1 MIEQIAATYQIQ
13 LRLNGQPI
21 GDVRE
26 LAENLRWTR
35 NRTNYGIDA
44 IEFSLNDQLF
54 AKWCESYGTTI
65 KAMLKPIALEAR
77 VIRNGEE
84 IAGGFLASLPAY
96 QPNQASAT
104 LQMRFDGYMNLLA
117 GIILPPTAL
126 ATKRANKFITDWI
139 NIANAR
145 SAAAGKPYGFVA
157 QSIQNLAT
165 VQRTYDNYKSV
176 KEAILEMTD
185 NVDGAGQFDVIFNP
199 DKSYYITNSLG
210 RTITDWQLYYPP
222 RDGGQSIATISAPEV
237 QGFASH
243 VLTLGAGE
251 TSSNPDQSTV
261 ITASSTD
268 SNAVAEFGYFETMTQ
283 YSSVSRQ
290 ATLNGHNATDLYN
303 ATNLQ
308 WNPQITLFGRQTP
321 PSPTADFGL
330 WIGDQIYL
338 ENTAD
343 PTGMTT
349 GWFEIEAI
357 EVAVSAT
364 GAETVKPRLERVA

>member
-1 MIEQIAATYQIQ
+1 MEQIAATYQIQ
-13 LRLNGQPI
+13 LRLNGTPI

-117 GIILPPTAL
+117 GIILPPTTL
-126 ATKRANKFITDWI
+126 ATKRADKFITDWI
-139 NIANAR
+139 DIANAR
-145 SAAAGKPYGFVA
+145 STAAGKGFGFVA
-157 QSIQNLAT
+157 QSVQSLSTI
-165 VQRTYDNYKSV
+165 QRTYDNYKSV

-243 VLTLGAGE
+243 VITLGAGE

-268 SNAVAEFGYFETMTQ
+268 ASAVAEFGYFETMTQ

-290 ATLNGHNATDLYN
+290 ATLNSHNATDLYN

-357 EVAVSAT
+357 EVNVSAT
-364 GAETVKPRLERVA
+364 GAETVKPRLERFA

>member
-1 MIEQIAATYQIQ
+1 MEQIAATYQIQ
-13 LRLNGQPI
+13 LRLNGTPI

-126 ATKRANKFITDWI
+126 TTKRANKFITDWI
-139 NIANAR
+139 DIANAR
-145 SAAAGKPYGFVA
+145 STAAGKGFGFVA
-157 QSIQNLAT
+157 QSVQNLST
-165 VQRTYDNYKSV
+165 VQCTYDNYKSV

-243 VLTLGAGE
+243 VITLGAGE

-268 SNAVAEFGYFETMTQ
+268 ASAVAEFGYFETMTQ

-290 ATLNGHNATDLYN
+290 ATLNSHNATDLYN

-364 GAETVKPRLERVA
+364 GAETVKPRLERFA

>member
-1 MIEQIAATYQIQ
+1 MEQIAATYQIQ
-13 LRLNGQPI
+13 LRLNGTPI

-26 LAENLRWTR
+26 LAQNLRWTR

-77 VIRNGEE
+77 IIRNGEE

-139 NIANAR
+139 DIANAR
-145 SAAAGKPYGFVA
+145 STAAGKGFGFVP
-157 QSIQNLAT
+157 QSVQSLAM

-185 NVDGAGQFDVIFNP
+185 NIDGAGQFDVIFNP

-243 VLTLGAGE
+243 VITLGAGE

-268 SNAVAEFGYFETMTQ
+268 ASAVAEFGYFETMTQ

-290 ATLNGHNATDLYN
+290 ATLNSHNATDLYN

>member
-1 MIEQIAATYQIQ
+1 MEQIAATYQIQ
-13 LRLNGQPI
+13 LRLNGTPI

-26 LAENLRWTR
+26 LAESLRWTR

-126 ATKRANKFITDWI
+126 TTKRANKFITDWI
-139 NIANAR
+139 DIANAR
-145 SAAAGKPYGFVA
+145 STAAGKPYGFVA

-268 SNAVAEFGYFETMTQ
+268 SSAVAEFGYFETMTQ

-290 ATLNGHNATDLYN
+290 ATLNGHNATDLHN

-357 EVAVSAT
+357 EVSVSAT

>member
-1 MIEQIAATYQIQ
+1 MEQIAATYQIQ
-13 LRLNGQPI
+13 LRLNGQLI

-26 LAENLRWTR
+26 LAENLRWAR

-139 NIANAR
+139 DIANAR
-145 SAAAGKPYGFVA
+145 STAAGKGFGFVA

-199 DKSYYITNSLG
+199 DKSYYITNNLG

-261 ITASSTD
+261 ITASSTNA
-268 SNAVAEFGYFETMTQ
+268 SAVAEFGYFETMTQ

>member
-1 MIEQIAATYQIQ
+1 MEQIAATYQIQ
-13 LRLNGQPI
+13 LRLNGTPI

-77 VIRNGEE
+77 IIRNGEE

-139 NIANAR
+139 DIANAR
-145 SAAAGKPYGFVA
+145 STAAGKGFGFVP
-157 QSIQNLAT
+157 QSVQSLAM

-199 DKSYYITNSLG
+199 DKSYYITNDLG

-243 VLTLGAGE
+243 VITLGAGE

-268 SNAVAEFGYFETMTQ
+268 SSAVAEFGYFEAMTQ

-290 ATLNGHNATDLYN
+290 ATLNSHNATDLYN

-357 EVAVSAT
+357 EVSVSAT

>member
-1 MIEQIAATYQIQ
+1 MEQIAATYQIQ

-77 VIRNGEE
+77 VVRNGEE

-117 GIILPPTAL
+117 GIIIPPTAL

-139 NIANAR
+139 DIANAR

-157 QSIQNLAT
+157 QSVQNLAT

-268 SNAVAEFGYFETMTQ
+268 PIAVAEFGYFETMTQ

-290 ATLNGHNATDLYN
+290 ATLNSHNATDLHN

-357 EVAVSAT
+357 EVSVSAT

>member
-1 MIEQIAATYQIQ
+1 MEQIAATYQIQ
-13 LRLNGQPI
+13 LRLNGTPI

-26 LAENLRWTR
+26 LAQNLRWTR

-139 NIANAR
+139 DIANAR
-145 SAAAGKPYGFVA
+145 STAAGKGFGFVP
-157 QSIQNLAT
+157 QSVQSLAMI
-165 VQRTYDNYKSV
+165 QRTYDNYKSV

-290 ATLNGHNATDLYN
+290 ATLNGHNATDLHN

-349 GWFEIEAI
+349 GWFEIEAF
-357 EVAVSAT
+357 EVSVSAT

>member
-1 MIEQIAATYQIQ
+1 MEQIAATYQIQ
-13 LRLNGQPI
+13 LRLNGTPI

-139 NIANAR
+139 DIANAR
-145 SAAAGKPYGFVA
+145 STAAGKGFGFVP
-157 QSIQNLAT
+157 QSVQSLAM

-243 VLTLGAGE
+243 VITLGAGE

-268 SNAVAEFGYFETMTQ
+268 ASAVAEFGYFETMTQ

-290 ATLNGHNATDLYN
+290 ATLNSHNATDLHN

>member
-1 MIEQIAATYQIQ
+1 MEQIAATYQIQ
-13 LRLNGQPI
+13 LRLNGTPI

-96 QPNQASAT
+96 QPNQASAS

-126 ATKRANKFITDWI
+126 TAKRANNFITDWI
-139 NIANAR
+139 DIANAR
-145 SAAAGKPYGFVA
+145 STAAGKGFGFVA
-157 QSIQNLAT
+157 QSVQSLGTI
-165 VQRTYDNYKSV
+165 QRTYDNYKSV

-243 VLTLGAGE
+243 VITLGAGE

-268 SNAVAEFGYFETMTQ
+268 ASAVAEFGYFETMTQ

-290 ATLNGHNATDLYN
+290 ATLNSHNATDLYN

-357 EVAVSAT
+357 EVSVSAT

>member
-1 MIEQIAATYQIQ
+1 MEQIAATYQIQ
-13 LRLNGQPI
+13 LRLNGTPI

-126 ATKRANKFITDWI
+126 TTKRADKFITDWI
-139 NIANAR
+139 DIANAR
-145 SAAAGKPYGFVA
+145 STAAGKGFGFVA
-157 QSIQNLAT
+157 QSVQSLSTI
-165 VQRTYDNYKSV
+165 QRTYDNYKSV

-261 ITASSTD
+261 ITASNTD
-268 SNAVAEFGYFETMTQ
+268 ASAVAEFGYFETMTQ

-290 ATLNGHNATDLYN
+290 ATLNSHNATDLYN

-308 WNPQITLFGRQTP
+308 WDPQITLFGRQTP

-364 GAETVKPRLERVA
+364 GAETVKPRLERFA

>member
-1 MIEQIAATYQIQ
+1 MEQIAATYQIQ
-13 LRLNGQPI
+13 LRLNGTPI

-139 NIANAR
+139 DIANAR
-145 SAAAGKPYGFVA
+145 STAAGKGFGFVA
-157 QSIQNLAT
+157 QSVQNLST
-165 VQRTYDNYKSV
+165 IQRTYDNYKSV

-243 VLTLGAGE
+243 VITLGAGE

-268 SNAVAEFGYFETMTQ
+268 ASAVAEFGYFETMTQ

-290 ATLNGHNATDLYN
+290 ATLNSHNATDLYN

>member
-1 MIEQIAATYQIQ
+1 MEQIAATYQIQ
-13 LRLNGQPI
+13 LRLNGAPI

-26 LAENLRWTR
+26 LAQNLRWTR

-139 NIANAR
+139 DIANAR
-145 SAAAGKPYGFVA
+145 STAAGKGFGFVP
-157 QSIQNLAT
+157 QSVQSLAM

-243 VLTLGAGE
+243 VITLGAGE

-268 SNAVAEFGYFETMTQ
+268 ASAVAEFGYFEAMAQ

-290 ATLNGHNATDLYN
+290 ATLNSHNATDLHN

>member
-1 MIEQIAATYQIQ
+1 MEQIAATYQIQ
-13 LRLNGQPI
+13 LRLNGTPI

-84 IAGGFLASLPAY
+84 VAGGFLASLPAY
-96 QPNQASAT
+96 QPNQASAK

-117 GIILPPTAL
+117 GIILPPTSL
-126 ATKRANKFITDWI
+126 ATKRASAFVKDWI
-139 NIANAR
+139 DIANAR
-145 SAAAGKPYGFVA
+145 SSAAGKPYGFVA
-157 QSIQNLAT
+157 QSIQNLST

-268 SNAVAEFGYFETMTQ
+268 ASAVAEFGYFETMTQ

>member
-1 MIEQIAATYQIQ
+1 MEQIAATYQIQ
-13 LRLNGQPI
+13 LRLNGTPI

-126 ATKRANKFITDWI
+126 TAKRANKFVTDWI
-139 NIANAR
+139 DIANAR
-145 SAAAGKPYGFVA
+145 STAAGKGFGFVA
-157 QSIQNLAT
+157 QSVQSLGTI
-165 VQRTYDNYKSV
+165 QRTYDNYKSV

-222 RDGGQSIATISAPEV
+222 RDGGQSTATISAPEV

-243 VLTLGAGE
+243 VITLGAGE

-268 SNAVAEFGYFETMTQ
+268 ASAVAEFGYFETITQ

-290 ATLNGHNATDLYN
+290 ATLNSHNATDLYN

-357 EVAVSAT
+357 EVSVSAT
-364 GAETVKPRLERVA
+364 CAETVKPRLERFA

>member
-1 MIEQIAATYQIQ
+1 MEQIAATYQIQ

-139 NIANAR
+139 DIANAR
-145 SAAAGKPYGFVA
+145 STAAGKGFGFVP
-157 QSIQNLAT
+157 QSVQSLAM

-243 VLTLGAGE
+243 VITLGAGE

-268 SNAVAEFGYFETMTQ
+268 ASAVAEFGYFETMTQ

-290 ATLNGHNATDLYN
+290 ATLNSHNATDLHN

>member
-1 MIEQIAATYQIQ
+1 MEQIAATYQIQ

-139 NIANAR
+139 DIANAR
-145 SAAAGKPYGFVA
+145 STAAGKGFGFVP
-157 QSIQNLAT
+157 QSVQSLAM
-165 VQRTYDNYKSV
+165 VQRTYDNYKSI

-199 DKSYYITNSLG
+199 DKSYYITNDLG

-243 VLTLGAGE
+243 VITLGAGE

-268 SNAVAEFGYFETMTQ
+268 ASAVAEFGYFEAMTQ

-290 ATLNGHNATDLYN
+290 ATLNSHNATDLHN